1 MSRRLPLFTTR
12 LLAFA
17 VLALSLGFARTP
29 VASAASG
36 ITEFEAH
43 CSDSGIVVHFTY
55 VEDPLQPTGHPEWTQ
70 FALRRGSSYEPLPFC
85 GTGYGE
91 GTLAYIPRTG
101 ATQSVTYIDHP
112 EPWNVTDYFDYSVVP
127 LTAEY
132 QSIYNLFAGFDRSG
146 CPLETAPA
154 VMGMIEDLGW
164 AVRTVPC
171 PGFGCGGLALIKEPW
186 ASQLRPYAG
195 TDQAFLFYGEVNCG
209 TTWEGGV
216 ACNITLQ
223 RFEPF
228 ACPATPVPTR
238 KGSWG
243 QLKVMYR

>member
-70 FALRRGSSYEPLPFC
+70 FALHAGSTFQTLPECLDF
-85 GTGYGE
+85 YGVT
-91 GTLAYIPRTG
+91 TLAYIPRTG
-101 ATQSVTYIDHP
+101 ATQSYTYVYHP
-112 EPWNVTDYFDYSVVP
+112 ESWNVTDYFDFSVEPV
-127 LTAEY
+127 TATF
-132 QSIYNLFAGFDRSG
+132 QSIYGLFGAYDRSG

-154 VMGMIEDLGW
+154 VMGTIEDLGW
-164 AVRTVPC
+164 AVITVPC
-171 PGFGCGGLALIKEPW
+171 LGYGCGGLALVKEPW

-195 TDQAFLFYGEVNCG
+195 TGQAMLLYGEVNCSPIP
-209 TTWEGGV
+209 EAGV
-216 ACNITLQ
+216 GCNITLQ
-223 RFEPF
+223 HFELID
-228 ACPATPVPTR
+228 CPTLPVPAR
-238 KGSWG
+238 RSSWG